1 VTRERGSTDGKDA
14 TLVVECL
21 LGARFFGKGITIEM
35 EITERIRSFLTTN
48 FYIADAGDLGSD
60 ASLLGRG
67 IVDSTGILEVVA
79 FLESEFGVNVAD
91 EEMLPSNLDSI
102 DNIAAFIRRKTAK
115 TA

>member
-1 VTRERGSTDGKDA
+1 
-14 TLVVECL
+14 
-21 LGARFFGKGITIEM
+21 M
-35 EITERIRSFLTTN
+35 EIIERIRSFLTTN
-48 FYIADAGDLGSD
+48 FYIADPADLRGD

-79 FLESEFGVNVAD
+79 FLESEFGLSVAD